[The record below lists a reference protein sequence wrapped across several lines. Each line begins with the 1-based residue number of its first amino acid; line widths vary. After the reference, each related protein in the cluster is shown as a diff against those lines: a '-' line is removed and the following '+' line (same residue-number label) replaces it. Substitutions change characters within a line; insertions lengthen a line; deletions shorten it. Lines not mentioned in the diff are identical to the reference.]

1 MTTPSPS
8 AMPGAKLTVASTV
21 SKLITDLAAIADD
34 GQSIDLDTVDS
45 IAALTS
51 AYAALVAAQ
60 HDRKAAR

>member
-1 MTTPSPS
+1 MTTPT
-8 AMPGAKLTVASTV
+8 AMPGARLTVAGTV
-21 SKLITDLAAIADD
+21 SKLITDLADIADD
-34 GQSIDLDTVDS
+34 GRSIDLDTVDT